1 MTTTDAP
8 FPLALAPSSTGPAE
22 DVSTPAADRGHAD
35 ELLHEVGRMLT
46 GDLAEGGG
54 RWPRTTVFLLRA
66 AVELE
71 LSAYWREVDPAVA
84 GYPAEAQLIILS
96 RPQHLGPVVGARL
109 SRAWHGLRRTALSP
123 TPAICPPLEAMC
135 GWLADIRTAADGLR
149 STDGRGQRRAS
160 A

>member
-8 FPLALAPSSTGPAE
+8 FPLALAPSSFGPDE
-22 DVSTPAADRGHAD
+22 DTSTPAADRGHAD
-35 ELLHEVGRMLT
+35 ELLHEVARMLT

-71 LSAYWREVDPAVA
+71 LSAYWSEVDPAVA
-84 GYPAEAQLIILS
+84 GYPAEAQLIVLS
-96 RPQHLGPVVGARL
+96 RPQHLGPHVGAEL

-123 TPAICPPLEAMC
+123 VPAICPPIEVMC
-135 GWLADIRTAADGLR
+135 SWLDGIRAAADVLR
-149 STDGRGQRRAS
+149 SADRGVRRQAT

>member
-8 FPLALAPSSTGPAE
+8 FPLALAPSSFGPDE
-22 DVSTPAADRGHAD
+22 DTSTPAADRGHAD

-71 LSAYWREVDPAVA
+71 LSAYWREVDPDVA
-84 GYPAEAQLIILS
+84 AYPAEAQLIILS
-96 RPQHLGPVVGARL
+96 RPQHLGPLVGAGL

-135 GWLADIRTAADGLR
+135 SWLDAIRTAADALR
-149 STDGRGQRRAS
+149 GIDAGAHQRAS